1 MISYN
6 PTLNIKTLHAFK
18 NAKEVLYME
27 FHNGLNVIHGSNGSG
42 KTSVIQ
48 LLTYVLGATVYN
60 WKEEA
65 GSCDYVIAEI
75 YANESIITIGREVKE
90 SSASMN
96 IFFGDYAESLKN
108 GKAGWFNYPYS
119 ISPSRESFSQKLF
132 EILNIPEAKS
142 DGINNLTMHQIL
154 RLIYNNQSSPATSI
168 FNDEPFDSAIKREFV
183 SNYLLGLYDDNL
195 YSNKLELIKKDKELT
210 KTISEL
216 KGLYLL
222 VDGSDTDFSFSSTEE
237 HIEQL
242 QLKIDL
248 LINSIEEK
256 KNIDLSINFKN
267 ETKATSPIEIV
278 KLKKDLLFLEVSL
291 KQLDYNI
298 SDSTSFIEE
307 LKQKILAIE
316 DSIKFGKY
324 YKAKEF
330 DTCPSCFSLLK
341 PASDENSCSLCGTH
355 NASNSKNMNYARMK
369 NEISIQLKES
379 NDILVK
385 HEKEKEKI
393 ALAIKETKKT
403 LRAKINKIS
412 IVSNSLNSDNDSS
425 LYDAYREVG
434 ELEEK
439 INSLSQFSRIYLQI
453 NKLKGLRNTLQDRV
467 NYLESEI
474 HKKET
479 ALLLKLPK
487 IQEKIIGY
495 MIDILSKD
503 IENIEDPHDKAEF
516 SNITSIEFDLAS
528 NRIVINNKVSF
539 SESSMYYLNNALHI
553 SLLKLSLTDKTV
565 RLPRLLILDGI
576 ENGGMEDIRS
586 KGIQKTIKDISDEF
600 EGIRHQI
607 IVTTKGINAEVDNS
621 KYRVGEKFTSSNRSL
636 RM

>member
-6 PTLNIKTLHAFK
+6 PTLNIKTLRAFK
-18 NAKEVLYME
+18 NSVEVLFME

-48 LLTYVLGATVYN
+48 LLAYVLGATVYN

-75 YANESIITIGREVKE
+75 YANESTITIGREIKE

-96 IFFGDYAESLKN
+96 FFFGDYAESLKN
-108 GKAGWFNYPYS
+108 GKEGWFNYPYS

-222 VDGSDTDFSFSSTEE
+222 VDGSDTDFSYSNTEE

-242 QLKIDL
+242 QLRIDL
-248 LINSIEEK
+248 LVNAIEEK
-256 KNIDLSINFKN
+256 KTINLSINFKG
-267 ETKATSPIEIV
+267 ETQATSPNEIV

-291 KQLDYNI
+291 NQLNYNI

-307 LKQKILAIE
+307 LNQKILAIE
-316 DSIKFGKY
+316 DSIKFGKD
-324 YKAKEF
+324 YKFKDF
-330 DTCPSCFSLLK
+330 DACPSCFSLLK
-341 PASDENSCSLCGTH
+341 PASDERNCFLCGTH
-355 NASNSKNMNYARMK
+355 NAANSKDMNYARMK
-369 NEISIQLKES
+369 NEITIQLKES
-379 NDILVK
+379 KDILEK
-385 HEKEKEKI
+385 HDKEKEKSI
-393 ALAIKETKKT
+393 LAIKETKKT
-403 LRAKINKIS
+403 LRKKINKIS
-412 IVSNSLNSDNDSS
+412 VVSNSFNSESDSK

-439 INSLSQFSRIYLQI
+439 INGLSQLSKIYLQI
-453 NKLKGLRNTLQDRV
+453 NKLKELRNSLQDRV

-474 HKKET
+474 DKKE
-479 ALLLKLPK
+479 ALLLLKLPK
-487 IQEKIIGY
+487 IQEKITGY
-495 MIDILSKD
+495 MIDILKKD

-516 SNITSIEFDLAS
+516 SNIVSVEFDLAS
-528 NRIVINNKVSF
+528 NRIIINNKVSF

-576 ENGGMEDIRS
+576 ENGGMEDVRS
-586 KGIQKTIKDISDEF
+586 KGIQRTIKEISDEF

-607 IVTTKGINAEVDNS
+607 IVTTKGINAEIDNR
-621 KYRVGEKFTSSNRSL
+621 KYRVGEKFTNSNRSL
-636 RM
+636 KM

>member
-1 MISYN
+1 MISHN

-18 NAKEVLYME
+18 NEKEVLYME

-48 LLTYVLGATVYN
+48 LLVYALGATVYN

-75 YANESIITIGREVKE
+75 YVNESIITIGREVKE

-96 IFFGDYAESLKN
+96 IFFGDFAESLKN

-119 ISPSRESFSQKLF
+119 ISPSRESFSQKIF

-195 YSNKLELIKKDKELT
+195 YSNKLEFIKKDKELT

-216 KGLYLL
+216 KGLYHL
-222 VDGSDTDFSFSSTEE
+222 VDGRDTDFSFSSTEE

-242 QLKIDL
+242 QLKIDH

-256 KNIDLSINFKN
+256 KSINLSINFKN
-267 ETKATSPIEIV
+267 ETKATSPNEIV

-291 KQLDYNI
+291 KQLEYNI
-298 SDSTSFIEE
+298 SDSTSFIEK
-307 LKQKILAIE
+307 LNQKISAIE

-324 YKAKEF
+324 YKAKDF

-341 PASDENSCSLCGTH
+341 PASDENNCSLCGTH
-355 NASNSKNMNYARMK
+355 NASNSKDMNYARMK

-379 NDILVK
+379 KDILAK
-385 HEKEKEKI
+385 HEKEKEKTI
-393 ALAIKETKKT
+393 TAIKETKKS
-403 LRAKINKIS
+403 LRTKINKIS
-412 IVSNSLNSDNDSS
+412 VVSNSFSSENDSV
-425 LYDAYREVG
+425 LYDAYKEVG

-439 INSLSQFSRIYLQI
+439 INSLSQFSKIYLQI
-453 NKLKGLRNTLQDRV
+453 NKLRELRDSLQDRV

-474 HKKET
+474 DKKES

-487 IQEKIIGY
+487 IQEKITNY

-503 IENIEDPHDKAEF
+503 IENIEDSHDKAEF
-516 SNITSIEFDLAS
+516 SNITSIGFDLAS
-528 NRIVINNKVSF
+528 NRIIINNKVSF

-586 KGIQKTIKDISDEF
+586 KGIQRTIKDISDEF

-636 RM
+636 KM

>member
-48 LLTYVLGATVYN
+48 LLVYALGATVYN

-65 GSCDYVIAEI
+65 GSCDSVIAEI
-75 YANESIITIGREVKE
+75 YVNESIITIGREVKE

-96 IFFGDYAESLKN
+96 IFFGDYAESRKN

-119 ISPSRESFSQKLF
+119 ISPSRESFSQKIF

-195 YSNKLELIKKDKELT
+195 YSNKLEFIKKDKELT

-222 VDGSDTDFSFSSTEE
+222 VDGKDTDFSFSSTDE

-242 QLKIDL
+242 QLKIDH
-248 LINSIEEK
+248 LINFIEEK
-256 KNIDLSINFKN
+256 KIINLSINFKN
-267 ETKATSPIEIV
+267 ETKATSPNEIV

-291 KQLDYNI
+291 KQLEYNI

-307 LKQKILAIE
+307 LNQKISAIE
-316 DSIKFGKY
+316 DSIKFGKH
-324 YKAKEF
+324 YKSKDF

-341 PASDENSCSLCGTH
+341 PVSDENNCSLCGTH
-355 NASNSKNMNYARMK
+355 NASNSKDMNYARMK

-379 NDILVK
+379 KDILAK
-385 HEKEKEKI
+385 HEKEKEKTI
-393 ALAIKETKKT
+393 TAIKETKKS
-403 LRAKINKIS
+403 LRTKINKIS
-412 IVSNSLNSDNDSS
+412 VVSNSFSSENDSV
-425 LYDAYREVG
+425 LYDAYKEVG

-439 INSLSQFSRIYLQI
+439 INSLSQFSKIYLQI
-453 NKLKGLRNTLQDRV
+453 NKLRELRDSLQDRV

-474 HKKET
+474 DKKES
-479 ALLLKLPK
+479 ALLLKMPK
-487 IQEKIIGY
+487 IQEKITNY

-516 SNITSIEFDLAS
+516 SNITSIGFDLAS
-528 NRIVINNKVSF
+528 NRIIINNKVSF

-586 KGIQKTIKDISDEF
+586 KGIQRTIKDISDEF

-621 KYRVGEKFTSSNRSL
+621 KYRIGEKFTSSNRSL
-636 RM
+636 KM

>member
-48 LLTYVLGATVYN
+48 LLTYALGATVYN

-75 YANESIITIGREVKE
+75 YANESTITIGREIKE

-108 GKAGWFNYPYS
+108 GKTGWFNYPYS

-154 RLIYNNQSSPATSI
+154 RVVYNNQSSPATSI

-242 QLKIDL
+242 QLRIDL

-278 KLKKDLLFLEVSL
+278 KLKKDLLFLEISL

-316 DSIKFGKY
+316 DSMKFGKY

-341 PASDENSCSLCGTH
+341 SASDENNCSLCGTH

-379 NDILVK
+379 SDILAK

-393 ALAIKETKKT
+393 ALAIKETKKN

-412 IVSNSLNSDNDSS
+412 IISNSLNSDNDSS

-439 INSLSQFSRIYLQI
+439 INSLSQLSKIYLQI
-453 NKLKGLRNTLQDRV
+453 NKLRELRNTLQDRV
-467 NYLESEI
+467 SHLESEI
-474 HKKET
+474 DKKET

-487 IQEKIIGY
+487 IQEKITGY
-495 MIDILSKD
+495 MIEILSKD
-503 IENIEDPHDKAEF
+503 LENIEDPHDKAEF
-516 SNITSIEFDLAS
+516 SNITSIGFDLAS
-528 NRIVINNKVSF
+528 NRIIINNKVSF

-553 SLLKLSLTDKTV
+553 SLLKLSLTDKAV
-565 RLPRLLILDGI
+565 RFPRLLILDGI

-586 KGIQKTIKDISDEF
+586 KGIQKTIKEISDEF
-600 EGIRHQI
+600 DGIRHQV

-621 KYRVGEKFTSSNRSL
+621 KYRVGDKFTSSNRSL
-636 RM
+636 KM